1 MKDLVLFLVICATG
15 IAGFVLFLA
24 TLPQPFWIDRLVVI
38 LLRRLGLG
46 MALFPTAVGIAV
58 SIITHPEQWSSDGN
72 RLIHPDIGRIWI
84 ANKAWGIHVDTEMG
98 RWEPNW
104 IERRI
109 IREAVDWRLSNYIRD
124 RLEVTVRKNALR

>member
-58 SIITHPEQWSSDGN
+58 SIITHPEQWSSDGDH
-72 RLIHPDIGRIWI
+72 LIHPDIGTIWI
-84 ANKAWGIHVDTEMG
+84 ANAARGIHVDTEMG

-109 IREAVDWRLSNYIRD
+109 IREAVDWRVSNYIRD
-124 RLEVTVRKNALR
+124 RLEVTVRKNMLR